1 MPTERTSRSFRAG
14 SLPAVACL
22 LFALGCGG
30 GASDDASTAGR
41 VGEAAQGASAEP
53 AADSVPARSAV
64 LSYGKVFPKDEGPN
78 DAGFLA
84 FRDTLLAI
92 IARRD
97 TAALLA
103 VVDSNV
109 KSSFGGD
116 EGIVNFR
123 EFWELS
129 SPTSRLWSTLE
140 DVLRH
145 GGSFEGDSDFVAP
158 YTFHA
163 LPDSLDAFTTL
174 IVRDSAVRVHAR
186 RDEASATLAL
196 LSYDLIPAADDL
208 EPDTLWV
215 AVALHD
221 GGAGYIRA
229 EQVRSPIDHRAFF
242 TRRDGRW
249 WLVML
254 LAGD

>member
-1 MPTERTSRSFRAG
+1 M
-14 SLPAVACL
+14 PAVAL
-22 LFALGCGG
+22 LLLALACDG
-30 GASDDASTAGR
+30 GAADDAATAGR
-41 VGEAAQGASAEP
+41 IDEAAQGASAARTAP
-53 AADSVPARSAV
+53 AADSAPAGSGV

-123 EFWELS
+123 GFWELD
-129 SPTSRLWSTLE
+129 SPTSRLWATLE

-145 GGSFEGDSDFVAP
+145 GGSFEGGDFVAP

-163 LPDSLDAFTTL
+163 LPDSLDAFSTL

-186 RDEASATLAL
+186 RDAESATLAL
-196 LSYDLIPAADDL
+196 LSYDLVPAADDL

-215 AVALHD
+215 AVALRD

>member
-1 MPTERTSRSFRAG
+1 MPTERMLRSFRAS
-14 SLPAVACL
+14 SLPAVAYL

-30 GASDDASTAGR
+30 SAADDASTGDR
-41 VGEAAQGASAEP
+41 TGDVAQGARTAPTAESAP
-53 AADSVPARSAV
+53 AGSGV

-123 EFWELS
+123 GFWELD
-129 SPTSRLWSTLE
+129 SPTSRLWATLE

-145 GGSFEGDSDFVAP
+145 GGSFEGGDFVAP

-163 LPDSLDAFTTL
+163 LPDSLDAFSTL

-186 RDEASATLAL
+186 RDAESATLAL
-196 LSYDLIPAADDL
+196 LSYDLVPAADDL
-208 EPDTLWV
+208 APDTLWV
-215 AVALHD
+215 AVALRD